1 MKRRLLIVL
10 SVLILGF
17 IAYSFFTF
25 VEMTPPSGQWQ
36 NPSKDLGKNAV
47 LTISAADKGQGIR
60 TIEVTFERGEKTFPL
75 YSGDY
80 SQSEEPLKE
89 TTFEIPLDFRKL
101 GIKDG
106 EGVIAFFIQDRSLW
120 NYGKGNSTRLEH
132 AVVVDTRPPMVEVLS
147 TDHVVLQ
154 GGSEITIYK
163 SSADTKTTGVKVG
176 EYFFPA
182 HSGVLENKDTYV
194 SFFSYP
200 YDLPSG
206 EPLFIVAEDRAG
218 NTFKKSLPIL
228 VKPKSYRKRTIEVTD
243 EFIERKIPEVI
254 SFSNL
259 EESGDLLEDF
269 LLVNRELRRKQEEV
283 IKAITKDSMPE
294 FMWKEGFLQF
304 KNTKVEA
311 KFADFRT
318 YMYNGNAV
326 DKQYHLGY
334 DLAATKRFPVGAS
347 NGGVIVFADNLGI
360 YGNTVVIDH
369 GLGIFTSYSHMSSI
383 DVNEGD
389 RVEKGAEIGRTGETG
404 LAGGDHLHFGVH
416 IHGTPVTP
424 VEWWDEKWVENR
436 ILRRIRA
443 VGD

>member
-1 MKRRLLIVL
+1 
-10 SVLILGF
+10 
-17 IAYSFFTF
+17 
-25 VEMTPPSGQWQ
+25 
-36 NPSKDLGKNAV
+36 
-47 LTISAADKGQGIR
+47 
-60 TIEVTFERGEKTFPL
+60 
-75 YSGDY
+75 
-80 SQSEEPLKE
+80 LKE